1 MKYYPYAVNNEG
13 DIQYLSPRDFLL
25 NILGELY
32 GLDKVESKEITDVAI
47 KIFQLETDGSLPIAW
62 EELYRNIAGTTTS

>member
-62 EELYRNIAGTTTS
+62 EELYRNIA